1 MSDQPPLAYK
11 RYVVFSTR
19 KIFAYLA
26 WIALLPCRA
35 LMAWS
40 AFLACRVLLDRKPLL
55 IALGLG
61 VFASVAVSIYC
72 TNQYSQLNSQFE
84 KYSLANR
91 NSSAQLNASA
101 LRLQDLE
108 KQTQGLSNKIA
119 SLNGIFPI
127 KERPQIN
134 WLSPL
139 VGATIISELCSPPS
153 PPKKLKFEYSNLE
166 KPEELK
172 NQEGPESHKN
182 GWYYR
187 WLHNKAQLPTNSGQS
202 APGPATALL
211 PWTEAERRYCVPEG
225 QALQLA
231 VTSPRY
237 ILPTRLVIEHWRRGG
252 VPGSLMRRAP
262 KDIELWSYI
271 EEEDDAANVRDE
283 SLAIYPSLNANY
295 DQQNESLHSKQYLKF
310 PWIPIGLFRYEI
322 DTARNVQDFRIEYD
336 FKIPMK
342 RFAIRVISNWG
353 DLNETCLVRV
363 RLYGEE

>member
-1 MSDQPPLAYK
+1 
-11 RYVVFSTR
+11 
-19 KIFAYLA
+19 
-26 WIALLPCRA
+26 
-35 LMAWS
+35 MAWS
-40 AFLACRVLLDRKPLL
+40 AFLACRVLLARKPLL
-55 IALGLG
+55 IALVLG
-61 VFASVAVSIYC
+61 VFASVAVSIQS

-91 NSSAQLNASA
+91 NSSARLNASA

-108 KQTQGLSNKIA
+108 KQTHGLSNRIA
-119 SLNGIFPI
+119 NLHGIFPV
-127 KERPQIN
+127 KERPRIN
-134 WLSPL
+134 WLSPF

-153 PPKKLKFEYSNLE
+153 PPKELKFEYSNLE
-166 KPEELK
+166 KPEGFK
-172 NQEGPESHKN
+172 NQEAPESHKN
-182 GWYYR
+182 GWFYR
-187 WLHNKAQLPTNSGQS
+187 WLYNKTQLPTNSGQS
-202 APGPATALL
+202 EPGPATALL
-211 PWTEAERRYCVPEG
+211 PWKEAARRYCVPES
-225 QALQLA
+225 QALQLV

-237 ILPTRLVIEHWRRGG
+237 ILPTRLVIEHWRKGS

-271 EEEDDAANVRDE
+271 EVEDDAAQVRDE

-295 DQQNESLHSKQYLKF
+295 DQQNESLHSKQHLKF

-322 DTARNVQDFRIEYD
+322 DTARNVQEFRIEYD
-336 FKIPMK
+336 FKITMK